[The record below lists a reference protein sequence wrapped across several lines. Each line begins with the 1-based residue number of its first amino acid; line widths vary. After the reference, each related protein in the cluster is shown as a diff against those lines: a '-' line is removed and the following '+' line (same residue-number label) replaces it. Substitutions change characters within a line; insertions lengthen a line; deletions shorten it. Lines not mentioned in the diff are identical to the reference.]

1 MPDACQAHQRQ
12 HSQTFSLFILAFQHV
27 LVLTSMFWD
36 AMRTGLSLDSFMWD
50 CLWTS
55 LVNITRAPL
64 LPSTEDCTSK
74 CPSGRQR
81 YGTVC
86 GQWNCPRRWRVS
98 LLRPDTLT
106 HASLVCLFYHRTG
119 GPHVSDG
126 VVSCKLTE
134 SPNDHTEQN
143 PTGDPLEECDV
154 NKAWTSIILCH
165 LDLGLLP

>member
-27 LVLTSMFWD
+27 LVLTSIFWD

-126 VVSCKLTE
+126 VVSVSWL
-134 SPNDHTEQN
+134 SPRMTIRSR
-143 PTGDPLEECDV
+143 TPL
-154 NKAWTSIILCH
+154 ATH
-165 LDLGLLP
+165 LRSVMWIRHELLLYCAT